1 MYLIYWTLLSIPIL
15 LILVYAVFNLYRKIK
30 VYESWI
36 LDVKED
42 VENLYKDIHEVDSKD
57 IFEKDD
63 EVGVVFEQI
72 KELISSFNKKVQD

>member
-1 MYLIYWTLLSIPIL
+1 MYLIYWTLVSIPLIL
-15 LILVYAVFNLYRKIK
+15 LSVYAVFNLYRKIK
-30 VYESWI
+30 VYENWI

-42 VENLYKDIHEVDSKD
+42 IGDLYKNIQEVDSKN

-63 EVGVVFEQI
+63 DVGVVFEQI